1 MPSLKGQV
9 AFNLEIHQI
18 LISLLIAGSVT
29 ARVLSLLGPS
39 FPEGV
44 VGPKAKVTLRRFFRQ
59 KEIHPRQ
66 TRARPGLCMG
76 RCHVRTV
83 PVDRNPLHNNQITID
98 PATSCGLQTQT
109 TLGQFQNPL

>member
-66 TRARPGLCMG
+66 TRARPGLSVWEG
-76 RCHVRTV
+76 VIFGLSQSIRT
-83 PVDRNPLHNNQITID
+83 PFIT
-98 PATSCGLQTQT
+98 TK
-109 TLGQFQNPL
+109 

>member
-9 AFNLEIHQI
+9 AFNLEIYQI

-44 VGPKAKVTLRRFFRQ
+44 VGPKAKETLRRFYRQ

-66 TRARPGLCMG
+66 TRAKPGSLHGKVSYSDCLSRPF
-76 RCHVRTV
+76 
-83 PVDRNPLHNNQITID
+83 IT
-98 PATSCGLQTQT
+98 TK
-109 TLGQFQNPL
+109 